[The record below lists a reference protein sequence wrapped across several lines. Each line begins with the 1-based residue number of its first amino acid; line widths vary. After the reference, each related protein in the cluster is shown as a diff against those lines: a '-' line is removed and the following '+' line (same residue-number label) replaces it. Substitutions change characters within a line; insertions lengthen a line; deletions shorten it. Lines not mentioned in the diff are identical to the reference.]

1 MDENNYLFVD
11 GMPVAIEGEKNLL
24 DVIRKAGVDLPTF
37 CYHSELSVYGA
48 CRMCM
53 VETKNGIEAA
63 CSTPP
68 RAGMEVLT
76 NTERLRKHRKMILE
90 LLLSNHCRDC
100 TTCDKNLSCKL
111 QQLAMRFG
119 IERVRFENAAPKP
132 KRDDSSRCIVRDQ
145 SKCILCGDCVRMC
158 EEVQHVGAINF
169 AHRGSKMT
177 IETAFGRPI
186 AESPCVG
193 CGQCAAVCPTG
204 AILVRDD
211 RKRVWDALS
220 DPNAKVIAQIAP
232 AVRVAVGKA
241 LGLDGDE
248 NAMGRLAAVLRRM
261 GFDQVFDTVTG
272 ADLTVL
278 EESGELIDR
287 LQTGAPLPLFTSCC
301 PAWVQYLE
309 KRHPEMLGNLS
320 TCRSPMQMFASV
332 IKDQYATSSRRVV
345 HVAIMPCTAKKY
357 EAARTEF
364 MKDGVPLV
372 DVVITTQELIRM
384 IRASGIVYRELK
396 PEAIDAPFSS
406 VTGAGVIF
414 GVTGGVTEAVIR
426 RLMSDKSTQAM
437 NEIAF
442 RDVRGMKGIK
452 ETRVTYADRTLRI
465 AIVSGLGNAEA
476 LIERIQAGETYD
488 FVEVMACPG
497 GCVSGAGQPVGTT
510 ADHWARGVAL
520 YDADRQMSLKR
531 SEENPLMMSLYAG
544 PLKGRVHEMLHVH
557 DHPHSEVT
565 P

>member
-1 MDENNYLFVD
+1 MDDANYLFID

-24 DVIRKAGVDLPTF
+24 DLIRKAGVDLPTF

-53 VETKNGIEAA
+53 VETPGGIEAA

-68 RAGMEVLT
+68 RAGMEVFT

-100 TTCDKNLSCKL
+100 TTCGKNLSCKL

-119 IERVRFENAAPKP
+119 IERVRFENAAHAP
-132 KRDDSSRCIVRDQ
+132 RLDDSSRSIVRDA

-158 EEVQHVGAINF
+158 DEVQKVGAINF
-169 AHRGSKMT
+169 AHRGSRMA
-177 IETAFGRPI
+177 IETAFNRPI

-204 AILVRDD
+204 AIVVRDD
-211 RKRVWDALS
+211 RKFVWEALS
-220 DPNAKVIAQIAP
+220 DPGAKVIAQIAP

-248 NAMGRLAAVLRRM
+248 NAIGRVAAALRRM
-261 GFDQVFDTVTG
+261 GFDQVFDTATG

-278 EESGELIDR
+278 EESGEIIDR
-287 LQTGAPLPLFTSCC
+287 LQKGGSLPLFTSCC
-301 PAWVQYLE
+301 PAWVQYVE
-309 KRHPEMLGNLS
+309 KRHPELLKNLS

-332 IKDQYATSSRRVV
+332 IKDQYAASSRRVV
-345 HVAIMPCTAKKY
+345 HVAIMPCTAKKF
-357 EAARTEF
+357 EAARGEF
-364 MKDGVPLV
+364 TQDGVPVV
-372 DVVITTQELIRM
+372 DAVLTTQELIRM
-384 IRASGIVYRELK
+384 IRESGIVYKELR

-426 RLMSDKSTQAM
+426 RLMSDKSARAM

-442 RDVRGMKGIK
+442 REVRGMKGIK
-452 ETRVTYADRTLRI
+452 ETRVAYGDRTLRV

-476 LIERIQAGETYD
+476 LIRRIQAGEEYD

-497 GCVSGAGQPVGTT
+497 GCVSGAGQPFGSS
-510 ADHWARGVAL
+510 ADHSARGEAL
-520 YDADRQMSLKR
+520 YTADRQLSIKR

-544 PLKGRVHEMLHVH
+544 PLKGRVHEMLHIH
-557 DHPHSEVT
+557 YHTQTEVT